1 MTTFSPAP
9 TSLRI
14 PLPSGP
20 AIFHALS
27 TDHYPWAELTAELD
41 SRREQGFTG
50 VLDVQQG
57 GRWARFLLGPEQ
69 LRGFTTGG
77 QAVSLAAA
85 MRAMPRAQVTLTPLD
100 AGVCDLVWAFRV
112 GNPAPRTLLWPG
124 ARQTLETSLF
134 TGALIAPS
142 GRSYWRAGQVL
153 AGSLPALGEACAALE
168 PDQEFDRGGT
178 LLFWQ
183 EVMGVLA
190 RHTDLNALW
199 SQARV
204 VLTDAH
210 PCLDPF
216 TQEVVWEA
224 ETLRVDDALSVTELN
239 AAMTAGVKLIAQRG
253 AVRLADLPLNHL
265 ARRPE
270 WHALFGRPA

>member
-1 MTTFSPAP
+1 MTTLPSSSA
-9 TSLRI
+9 SLRI

-20 AIFHALS
+20 AVFHALS
-27 TDHYPWAELTAELD
+27 TDHYPWAELTADLD

-50 VLDVQQG
+50 VLDLQQG
-57 GRWARFLLGPEQ
+57 GRWARFLLSPEQ

-77 QAVSLAAA
+77 EAVSLAAA
-85 MRAMPRAQVTLTPLD
+85 MRAMPRAQATLTPLD
-100 AGVCDLVWAFRV
+100 ASVCDLVWAFRL
-112 GNPAPRTLLWPG
+112 GNPAPRTLQWPG

-142 GRSYWRAGQVL
+142 GRSYWRGGQVL
-153 AGSLPALGEACAALE
+153 AGSLPALGEACAAFE

-183 EVMGVLA
+183 EVMAVLA
-190 RHTDLNALW
+190 RHTDLNTLW

-216 TQEVVWEA
+216 TQEVIWEA
-224 ETLRVDDALSVTELN
+224 PNLQVDDAVSVSELN
-239 AAMTAGVKLIAQRG
+239 AAMTAGVKFVAQRG
-253 AVRLADLPLNHL
+253 AVRLVDLPLGHL
-265 ARRPE
+265 SRRPE
-270 WHALFGRPA
+270 WQALIGRHA